1 MKKLD
6 NTVRYSA
13 IAVIILS
20 ILGAGYL
27 YYTQNQEVTLTK
39 AETISER
46 YLGSLQTNDFEISEI
61 MEFEYNYYVIYSEHE
76 TGMGAFEMLIDKNT
90 GQIFPEYGP
99 NMMWNLKYGHGGMMS
114 PPGGMMG
121 FGGMM
126 GQGGSMMEGYLP
138 PGFDSEVL
146 VKEEAL
152 EIAQRFL
159 DQVYPGS
166 LADDPHP
173 FYGYYTIHT
182 TKDGEIFGMLS
193 VNSLTG
199 AVWYHNWHGEYIQ
212 SIESH

>member
-1 MKKLD
+1 
-6 NTVRYSA
+6 VRFSA
-13 IAVIILS
+13 IAVILLS

-27 YYTQNQEVTLTK
+27 YYTQNQGVTLAR

-46 YLGSLQTNDFEISEI
+46 YLDSLQTDDFEISEI

-76 TGMGAFEMLIDKNT
+76 TGIGAFEMLIDKDT

-99 NMMWNLKYGHGGMMS
+99 NMMWTLKYGHGGMMS
-114 PPGGMMG
+114 QP
-121 FGGMM
+121 GGMM
-126 GQGGSMMEGYLP
+126 GQGGMMGGYLP
-138 PGFDSEVL
+138 QGFDSEVL
-146 VKEEAL
+146 GEEEAL
-152 EIAQRFL
+152 EIAQGFL

-166 LADDPHP
+166 QADDPHP

-182 TKDGEIFGMLS
+182 TKNGEISGMLS

-199 AVWYHNWHGEYIQ
+199 AVWYHSWHGDYIQ